1 MIYIR
6 IPEGMT
12 YRKAE
17 ELDGQKLDDR
27 FVFTAGEGDDISIQT
42 AVYNFYKLH
51 KDKAEINGLMLSK
64 KRPINSSGV
73 LEYKAV
79 NNGTQPT
86 DCKPV
91 SLNTPATSQPTYHVG
106 TWIQHTLLA
115 PKRLQEVE
123 EKAEAQK
130 LNRRKWGDSPNAN

>member
-6 IPEGMT
+6 VPEGME
-12 YRKAE
+12 YKAAE
-17 ELDGQKLDDR
+17 QLDGRTLDDR
-27 FVFTAGEGDDISIQT
+27 FVFTTGEGNDISIQN
-42 AVYNFYKLH
+42 AVYEFYKQRGNKL
-51 KDKAEINGLMLSK
+51 EINGLILSK
-64 KRPINSSGV
+64 NRPNDCSSSILQYRAINNATMPTNH
-73 LEYKAV
+73 AV
-79 NNGTQPT
+79 Y
-86 DCKPV
+86 
-91 SLNTPATSQPTYHVG
+91 LNTSQSIKQTYNVG